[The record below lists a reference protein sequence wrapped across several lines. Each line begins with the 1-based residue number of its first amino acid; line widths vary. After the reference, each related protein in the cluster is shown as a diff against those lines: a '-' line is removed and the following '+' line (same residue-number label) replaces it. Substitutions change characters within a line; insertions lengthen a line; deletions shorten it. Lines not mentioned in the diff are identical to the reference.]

1 MEKAAV
7 DLALL
12 DADEVTRLTKL
23 WGIDASGG
31 FEKLCGGYS
40 SVNYR
45 VNASTSGGE
54 SAAPAPLLLRVAVNV
69 EEAHARTQVAVLLHY
84 AECGMKGPRL
94 VPALSG
100 EHLLHCVTSSGQ
112 KGFATVQRWLS
123 GTTANKLVPFLG
135 EERPLGY
142 LGAALATVH
151 AAPAPSA
158 EVRARLCEV
167 GGEEYIRRYIHLP
180 PGLAGKKALDEFMAH
195 MWVERGGEVEELQ
208 EEREPSSQCARKE
221 ENLT

>member
-12 DADEVTRLTKL
+12 DAEEVNRLTKL
-23 WGIDASGG
+23 WGVDASGG

-45 VNASTSGGE
+45 VNAASDGK
-54 SAAPAPLLLRVAVNV
+54 AAPAPLLLRVAVNV

-100 EHLLHCVTSSGQ
+100 EYLLHCVTSSGQ
-112 KGFATVQRWLS
+112 KGFATVQRWLG
-123 GTTANKLVPFLG
+123 GTTANKWVSLFL
-135 EERPLGY
+135 PYSL
-142 LGAALATVH
+142 L
-151 AAPAPSA
+151 
-158 EVRARLCEV
+158 
-167 GGEEYIRRYIHLP
+167 
-180 PGLAGKKALDEFMAH
+180 
-195 MWVERGGEVEELQ
+195 
-208 EEREPSSQCARKE
+208 
-221 ENLT
+221 N